1 MTPRHSAILVLLA
14 AILVL
19 SNNLLMAAGTPSGTN
34 IVNQATVTY
43 RIDSSNFVVNSNVA
57 TTRVVELL
65 EVNVQWQDAA
75 PVSVNP
81 GDTAEVTSFVVT
93 NTGNGSD
100 SYLLENTV
108 RLDGDEFDP
117 ASRGIFLDAD
127 GNGLYDPYVDLQYHR
142 GTNDPVL
149 NADQSIVVFVLND
162 IPENLVD
169 GSQGNTRLSATS
181 IVGSGTPGT
190 VFPGQGDFGLDAVLG
205 SSGGDDDDAGTY
217 LVSNVSI
224 LLVKSVVISDASGGS
239 RPVTGA
245 TLSYTITVTASGSGS
260 ARSVVITDSIPEN
273 TTFVAGT
280 LTLNSVPLTDEA
292 DADAGDAGQT
302 TPGVVT
308 VRLGDIAIPSQEQ
321 IITFDVIIN

>member
-149 NADQSIVVFVLND
+149 NADSIHCR
-162 IPENLVD
+162 ICAE
-169 GSQGNTRLSATS
+169 
-181 IVGSGTPGT
+181 
-190 VFPGQGDFGLDAVLG
+190 
-205 SSGGDDDDAGTY
+205 
-217 LVSNVSI
+217 
-224 LLVKSVVISDASGGS
+224 
-239 RPVTGA
+239 
-245 TLSYTITVTASGSGS
+245 
-260 ARSVVITDSIPEN
+260 
-273 TTFVAGT
+273 
-280 LTLNSVPLTDEA
+280 
-292 DADAGDAGQT
+292 
-302 TPGVVT
+302 
-308 VRLGDIAIPSQEQ
+308 
-321 IITFDVIIN
+321 